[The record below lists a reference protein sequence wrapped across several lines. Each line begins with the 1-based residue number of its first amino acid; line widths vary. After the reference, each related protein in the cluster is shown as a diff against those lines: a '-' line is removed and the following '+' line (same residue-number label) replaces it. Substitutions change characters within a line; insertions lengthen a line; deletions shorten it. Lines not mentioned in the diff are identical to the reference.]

1 MTTFLIVAVV
11 LGGLT
16 AAWVLR
22 PLWSSGQSRGLPLG
36 LGVAFCAAAIGLYLL
51 WSRWSWPADAPS
63 VADTP
68 AAMVKRLAK
77 RLENEPEDVAGW
89 LMLGRSY
96 VALEQFPLALRAYQR
111 ADRLEGGR
119 NAEALVGMA
128 EAMVLQA
135 DGVVDE
141 RAGRIFE
148 QALLLAPDSER
159 ALFFAGVAAQRRG
172 DAATAIA
179 RFQSL
184 LALNPPENIRPILEQ
199 QIAVLQ
205 AGVGAAAQSAVSPQ
219 ASSGVQASSGA
230 PAVSGAQ
237 AASGAQARV
246 RVSIAIAPAFAS
258 RVTPGATLF
267 VFVRKPGQPGPPLA
281 VKRLPAALPVTVE
294 LGPEDSMVPG
304 LAISAG
310 DGVEVS
316 AKISADGSAT
326 PRSGDVVGRVAYTV
340 GKDGLKPLLIDGLT
354 P

>member
-11 LGGLT
+11 LGVLT
-16 AAWVLR
+16 ATWMLR

-36 LGVAFCAAAIGLYLL
+36 LGIAFCAAAIGLYLL

-63 VADTP
+63 IADTP

-205 AGVGAAAQSAVSPQ
+205 SGVGAAAPA
-219 ASSGVQASSGA
+219 ASGTPAASGV
-230 PAVSGAQ
+230 P

-310 DGVEVS
+310 DSVEVS

-340 GKDGLKPLLIDGLT
+340 GKDGVKPLLIDGLT

>member
-1 MTTFLIVAVV
+1 MTTFLIVAIV
-11 LGGLT
+11 LGVLT
-16 AAWVLR
+16 AAWMLR
-22 PLWSSGQSRGLPLG
+22 PLWSDAQSRWVPLG
-36 LGVAFCAAAIGLYLL
+36 LGAALCAAAIGLYLL

-77 RLENEPEDVAGW
+77 RLESEPNDVAGW

-96 VALEQFPLALRAYQR
+96 TALEQFPLAQRAYQR

-119 NAEALVGMA
+119 NAEALIGMA

-148 QALLLAPDSER
+148 QALVLAPDSER
-159 ALFFAGVAAQRRG
+159 ALFFSGVAAQRRG
-172 DAATAIA
+172 DTATAIS

-205 AGVGAAAQSAVSPQ
+205 AGPVAASPSAPAAAVA
-219 ASSGVQASSGA
+219 A
-230 PAVSGAQ
+230 PNAEV
-237 AASGAQARV
+237 AAGTEARV
-246 RVSIAIAPAFAS
+246 RVSITIAPRYAS

-281 VKRLPAALPVTVE
+281 VKRLPAAMPVTVE
-294 LGPEDSMVPG
+294 LGPQDSM
-304 LAISAG
+304 
-310 DGVEVS
+310 
-316 AKISADGSAT
+316 
-326 PRSGDVVGRVAYTV
+326 
-340 GKDGLKPLLIDGLT
+340 
-354 P
+354 

>member
-11 LGGLT
+11 LGVLT
-16 AAWVLR
+16 AAWMLR

-36 LGVAFCAAAIGLYLL
+36 LGIVFCASAIGLYLL

-63 VADTP
+63 IADTP

-205 AGVGAAAQSAVSPQ
+205 SGVGAAAPA
-219 ASSGVQASSGA
+219 ASGTPAASGV
-230 PAVSGAQ
+230 P

-310 DGVEVS
+310 DSVEVS

-340 GKDGLKPLLIDGLT
+340 GKDGLKPLLVDGLT

>member
-11 LGGLT
+11 LGVLT
-16 AAWVLR
+16 AAWMLR

-36 LGVAFCAAAIGLYLL
+36 LGIVFCAAAVGLYVL

-63 VADTP
+63 IADTP

-77 RLENEPEDVAGW
+77 RLENEPNDVAGW

-205 AGVGAAAQSAVSPQ
+205 AGVGAAAPA
-219 ASSGVQASSGA
+219 ASGV
-230 PAVSGAQ
+230 P

>member
-11 LGGLT
+11 LGVLT
-16 AAWVLR
+16 AVWMLR

-36 LGVAFCAAAIGLYLL
+36 LGIAFCAAAIGLYLL

-63 VADTP
+63 IADTP

-77 RLENEPEDVAGW
+77 RLETEPEDVAGW

-205 AGVGAAAQSAVSPQ
+205 SGVGAAAPA
-219 ASSGVQASSGA
+219 ASGTPAASGV
-230 PAVSGAQ
+230 P

-281 VKRLPAALPVTVE
+281 VKRLPAGLPVTVE

-310 DGVEVS
+310 DSVEVS

-326 PRSGDVVGRVAYTV
+326 PRSGDVVGRAAYTV

>member
-1 MTTFLIVAVV
+1 MTLFLIVAIV
-11 LGGLT
+11 LSLLT
-16 AAWVLR
+16 VAWMLR
-22 PLWSSGQSRGLPLG
+22 PLWSAGQSRALPLG
-36 LGVAFCAAAIGLYLL
+36 LGLALCAAAVGLYLV

-63 VADTP
+63 VADSP

-77 RLENEPEDVAGW
+77 RLENEPNDVAGW

-96 VALEQFPLALRAYQR
+96 SALEQFPLAQRAYQR

-119 NAEALVGMA
+119 NAEALIGLA

-148 QALLLAPDSER
+148 QALVLAPDSER
-159 ALFFAGVAAQRRG
+159 ALFFSGVAAQRRG
-172 DAATAIA
+172 DTATAIS

-199 QIAVLQ
+199 QIAVLR
-205 AGVGAAAQSAVSPQ
+205 AGTSAPAAVAAASA
-219 ASSGVQASSGA
+219 GA
-230 PAVSGAQ
+230 DAGSTPTQ
-237 AASGAQARV
+237 AASGEARV
-246 RVSIAIAPAFAS
+246 RVSITIAPTYAS

-294 LGPEDSMVPG
+294 LGPQDSMVPG

-310 DGVEVS
+310 DRVEVS

-326 PRSGDVVGRVAYTV
+326 PKSGDVVGRIAYVV
-340 GKDGLKPLLIDGLT
+340 GQDALKPLLIDGLT

>member
-11 LGGLT
+11 LGVLT
-16 AAWVLR
+16 AAWMLR

-36 LGVAFCAAAIGLYLL
+36 LGIAFCAAAIGLYVL

-63 VADTP
+63 IADTP

-205 AGVGAAAQSAVSPQ
+205 AGVGAAGPAA
-219 ASSGVQASSGA
+219 SGA
-230 PAVSGAQ
+230 PGAKSAQ

-310 DGVEVS
+310 DSVEVS

>member
-11 LGGLT
+11 LGLLT

-230 PAVSGAQ
+230 PA
-237 AASGAQARV
+237 ASGAQARV

>member
-1 MTTFLIVAVV
+1 MTLFLIIAVV
-11 LGGLT
+11 LGLLT
-16 AAWVLR
+16 AAWMLR
-22 PLWSSGQSRGLPLG
+22 PLWSPEQSRSLPLG
-36 LGVAFCAAAIGLYLL
+36 LAAALCAAAIGLYLL

-63 VADTP
+63 VADSP

-77 RLENEPEDVAGW
+77 RLESEPNDVAGW

-96 VALEQFPLALRAYQR
+96 VALEQFPLAQRAYQR

-119 NAEALVGMA
+119 NAEALIGMA

-148 QALLLAPDSER
+148 QALVLAPDSER
-159 ALFFAGVAAQRRG
+159 ALFFSGVAAQRRG
-172 DAATAIA
+172 DTATAIN

-184 LALNPPENIRPILEQ
+184 LALKPPENIRPILEQ

-205 AGVGAAAQSAVSPQ
+205 AGASAP
-219 ASSGVQASSGA
+219 A
-230 PAVSGAQ
+230 PAVSAQGGAVGAPG
-237 AASGAQARV
+237 AASAAGGEARV
-246 RVSIAIAPAFAS
+246 RVSITIAPSYAA

-294 LGPEDSMVPG
+294 LGPQDSMVPG

-310 DGVEVS
+310 ERVEVS

-326 PRSGDVVGRVAYTV
+326 PRSGDVVGRIAYVV
-340 GKDGLKPLLIDGLT
+340 GQDALKPLLIDGLT

>member
-11 LGGLT
+11 LGVLT
-16 AAWVLR
+16 AVWMLR

-36 LGVAFCAAAIGLYLL
+36 LGIAFCAAAIGLYLV

-63 VADTP
+63 AADTP
-68 AAMVKRLAK
+68 AGMVNRLAK
-77 RLENEPEDVAGW
+77 RLENEPNDVAGW

-111 ADRLEGGR
+111 ADRLESGR
-119 NAEALVGMA
+119 NAEALIGMA

-148 QALLLAPDSER
+148 QALVLAPNSER
-159 ALFFAGVAAQRRG
+159 ALFFTGVAAQRRG

-184 LALNPPENIRPILEQ
+184 LALDPPENIRPILEQ

-205 AGVGAAAQSAVSPQ
+205 AGVGAAAQSGGSPQ
-219 ASSGVQASSGA
+219 AASA
-230 PAVSGAQ
+230 AQ
-237 AASGAQARV
+237 AASGAPAASGTQARV

>member
-1 MTTFLIVAVV
+1 
-11 LGGLT
+11 
-16 AAWVLR
+16 LR

-36 LGVAFCAAAIGLYLL
+36 LGIAFCAAAIGLYVL

-63 VADTP
+63 IADTP

-230 PAVSGAQ
+230 Q

-246 RVSIAIAPAFAS
+246 RVSIAIAPVFAS

>member
-11 LGGLT
+11 LGLLT

-51 WSRWSWPADAPS
+51 WSRWSWPADTPS

-77 RLENEPEDVAGW
+77 RLENEPNDVAGW

-111 ADRLEGGR
+111 ADRLESGR

-159 ALFFAGVAAQRRG
+159 ALYFAGVAAQRRG
-172 DAATAIA
+172 DEATAIA

-184 LALNPPENIRPILEQ
+184 LALNPYYRR
-199 QIAVLQ
+199 
-205 AGVGAAAQSAVSPQ
+205 G
-219 ASSGVQASSGA
+219 
-230 PAVSGAQ
+230 
-237 AASGAQARV
+237 
-246 RVSIAIAPAFAS
+246 
-258 RVTPGATLF
+258 
-267 VFVRKPGQPGPPLA
+267 
-281 VKRLPAALPVTVE
+281 
-294 LGPEDSMVPG
+294 
-304 LAISAG
+304 
-310 DGVEVS
+310 
-316 AKISADGSAT
+316 
-326 PRSGDVVGRVAYTV
+326 
-340 GKDGLKPLLIDGLT
+340 
-354 P
+354 

>member
-1 MTTFLIVAVV
+1 MTTFIVIAVV
-11 LGGLT
+11 LGLLT
-16 AAWVLR
+16 AVWMLR
-22 PLWSSGQSRGLPLG
+22 PLWSSGEGRGLSLG
-36 LGVAFCAAAIGLYLL
+36 LGAALCAAAIGLYLL

-63 VADTP
+63 IADTP

-77 RLENEPEDVAGW
+77 RLENEPNDVAGW

-96 VALEQFPLALRAYQR
+96 VALEQFPLAQRAYQR

-119 NAEALVGMA
+119 NAEALIGLA

-148 QALLLAPDSER
+148 QALVLAPDSER

-172 DAATAIA
+172 DTATAIS

-205 AGVGAAAQSAVSPQ
+205 SGGGPAAESAP
-219 ASSGVQASSGA
+219 SGE
-230 PAVSGAQ
+230 AV
-237 AASGAQARV
+237 AQARV
-246 RVSIAIAPAFAS
+246 RVSITIASSYAS

-281 VKRLPAALPVTVE
+281 VKRLPATLPVTVE

-304 LAISAG
+304 LGISSG
-310 DGVEVS
+310 DSVEVS

-340 GKDGLKPLLIDGLT
+340 GKDGLKPLLIDDVT

>member
-1 MTTFLIVAVV
+1 M
-11 LGGLT
+11 
-16 AAWVLR
+16 LR
-22 PLWSSGQSRGLPLG
+22 PLWSSGQSPGLPLG
-36 LGVAFCAAAIGLYLL
+36 LGIAFCAAAIGLYLL

-63 VADTP
+63 IADTP

-205 AGVGAAAQSAVSPQ
+205 SGVGAAAPAATGTP
-219 ASSGVQASSGA
+219 AASGV
-230 PAVSGAQ
+230 P

>member
-11 LGGLT
+11 LGVLT
-16 AAWVLR
+16 ATWMFR

-63 VADTP
+63 IADTP

-205 AGVGAAAQSAVSPQ
+205 SGVGAAAPAATGTP
-219 ASSGVQASSGA
+219 AASGV
-230 PAVSGAQ
+230 P

>member
-1 MTTFLIVAVV
+1 M
-11 LGGLT
+11 
-16 AAWVLR
+16 LR
-22 PLWSSGQSRGLPLG
+22 PLWSDAQSRGLPLG
-36 LGVAFCAAAIGLYLL
+36 LGVALCAAAIGLYLL

-77 RLENEPEDVAGW
+77 RLESEPNDVAGW

-96 VALEQFPLALRAYQR
+96 TALEQFPLAQRAYQR

-119 NAEALVGMA
+119 NAEALIGMA

-148 QALLLAPDSER
+148 QALVLAPDSER
-159 ALFFAGVAAQRRG
+159 ALFFSGVAAQRRG
-172 DAATAIA
+172 DTATAIS

-205 AGVGAAAQSAVSPQ
+205 AGPVGASPT
-219 ASSGVQASSGA
+219 A
-230 PAVSGAQ
+230 PA
-237 AASGAQARV
+237 AAVAAPNAEVAAGAQARV
-246 RVSIAIAPAFAS
+246 RVSITIAPRYAS
-258 RVTPGATLF
+258 RATPGSTLF

-281 VKRLPAALPVTVE
+281 VKRLPAAMPVTVE
-294 LGPEDSMVPG
+294 LGPQDSMVPG

-310 DGVEVS
+310 ERVEVS

-326 PRSGDVVGRVAYTV
+326 PRSGDVVGRVAYNV
-340 GKDGLKPLLIDGLT
+340 GKDGLVPLLIDGLT

>member
-1 MTTFLIVAVV
+1 MTLFLIIAIV
-11 LGGLT
+11 LSLLT
-16 AAWVLR
+16 AAWMLR
-22 PLWSSGQSRGLPLG
+22 PLWSAGQSRALPLG
-36 LGVAFCAAAIGLYLL
+36 LGLALCAAAVGLYLV

-63 VADTP
+63 VADSP

-77 RLENEPEDVAGW
+77 RLENEPNDVAGW

-96 VALEQFPLALRAYQR
+96 SALEQFPLAQRAYQR

-119 NAEALVGMA
+119 NAEALIGLA

-148 QALLLAPDSER
+148 QALVLAPDSER
-159 ALFFAGVAAQRRG
+159 ALFFSGVAAQRRG
-172 DAATAIA
+172 DTATAIS

-199 QIAVLQ
+199 QIAVLR
-205 AGVGAAAQSAVSPQ
+205 AGTAAPS
-219 ASSGVQASSGA
+219 
-230 PAVSGAQ
+230 
-237 AASGAQARV
+237 ASGEASGEARV
-246 RVSIAIAPAFAS
+246 RVSITIAPSYAS

-294 LGPEDSMVPG
+294 LGPQDSMVPG

-310 DGVEVS
+310 DRVEVS

-326 PRSGDVVGRVAYTV
+326 PKSGDVVGRIAYVV
-340 GKDGLKPLLIDGLT
+340 GQDALKPLLIDGLT

>member
-1 MTTFLIVAVV
+1 
-11 LGGLT
+11 
-16 AAWVLR
+16 
-22 PLWSSGQSRGLPLG
+22 
-36 LGVAFCAAAIGLYLL
+36 
-51 WSRWSWPADAPS
+51 
-63 VADTP
+63 
-68 AAMVKRLAK
+68 
-77 RLENEPEDVAGW
+77 
-89 LMLGRSY
+89 
-96 VALEQFPLALRAYQR
+96 
-111 ADRLEGGR
+111 
-119 NAEALVGMA
+119 
-128 EAMVLQA
+128 
-135 DGVVDE
+135 
-141 RAGRIFE
+141 
-148 QALLLAPDSER
+148 
-159 ALFFAGVAAQRRG
+159 LFFAGVAAQRRG

-205 AGVGAAAQSAVSPQ
+205 SGVGAAAPAATGTP
-219 ASSGVQASSGA
+219 AASGV
-230 PAVSGAQ
+230 P

>member
-1 MTTFLIVAVV
+1 
-11 LGGLT
+11 
-16 AAWVLR
+16 
-22 PLWSSGQSRGLPLG
+22 
-36 LGVAFCAAAIGLYLL
+36 
-51 WSRWSWPADAPS
+51 
-63 VADTP
+63 
-68 AAMVKRLAK
+68 MVKRLAK
-77 RLENEPEDVAGW
+77 RLENEPNDVAGW

-96 VALEQFPLALRAYQR
+96 SALEQFPLAQRAYQR

-119 NAEALVGMA
+119 NAEALIGLA

-148 QALLLAPDSER
+148 QALVLAPDSER
-159 ALFFAGVAAQRRG
+159 ALFFSGVAAQRRG
-172 DAATAIA
+172 DTATAIS

-199 QIAVLQ
+199 QIAVLR
-205 AGVGAAAQSAVSPQ
+205 AGTSAPAAVAAASA
-219 ASSGVQASSGA
+219 GA
-230 PAVSGAQ
+230 DAGSTPTQ
-237 AASGAQARV
+237 AASGEARV
-246 RVSIAIAPAFAS
+246 RVSITIAPTYAS

-294 LGPEDSMVPG
+294 LGPQDSMVPG

-310 DGVEVS
+310 DRVEVS

-326 PRSGDVVGRVAYTV
+326 PKSGDVVGRIAYVV
-340 GKDGLKPLLIDGLT
+340 GQDSLKPLLIDGLT

>member
-1 MTTFLIVAVV
+1 
-11 LGGLT
+11 
-16 AAWVLR
+16 
-22 PLWSSGQSRGLPLG
+22 
-36 LGVAFCAAAIGLYLL
+36 
-51 WSRWSWPADAPS
+51 
-63 VADTP
+63 
-68 AAMVKRLAK
+68 
-77 RLENEPEDVAGW
+77 LENEPNDVAGW

-111 ADRLEGGR
+111 ADRLESGR
-119 NAEALVGMA
+119 NAEALIGMA

-148 QALLLAPDSER
+148 QALVLAPNSER
-159 ALFFAGVAAQRRG
+159 ALFFTGVAAQRRG

-230 PAVSGAQ
+230 Q

-246 RVSIAIAPAFAS
+246 RVSIAIAPVFAS

>member
-11 LGGLT
+11 LGMLT
-16 AAWVLR
+16 AAWMLR
-22 PLWSSGQSRGLPLG
+22 PLWSDAQSRWLPLG
-36 LGVAFCAAAIGLYLL
+36 LGAVLCAAAIGLYLL

-77 RLENEPEDVAGW
+77 RLESEPNDVAGW

-96 VALEQFPLALRAYQR
+96 AALEQFPLAQRAYQR

-119 NAEALVGMA
+119 NAEALIGMA

-148 QALLLAPDSER
+148 QALVLAPDSER
-159 ALFFAGVAAQRRG
+159 ALFFSGVAAQRRG
-172 DAATAIA
+172 DTATAIS

-205 AGVGAAAQSAVSPQ
+205 AGPVAASPTAPAAAVAAPNAEVAAGAA
-219 ASSGVQASSGA
+219 
-230 PAVSGAQ
+230 
-237 AASGAQARV
+237 ARV
-246 RVSIAIAPAFAS
+246 RVSITIAPRYAS

-281 VKRLPAALPVTVE
+281 VKRLPAAMPVTVE
-294 LGPEDSMVPG
+294 LGPQDSMVPG

-310 DGVEVS
+310 DRVEVS

-340 GKDGLKPLLIDGLT
+340 GQDGLVPLLIDGLT

>member
-11 LGGLT
+11 LGLLT

-237 AASGAQARV
+237 ARV
-246 RVSIAIAPAFAS
+246 RVSIAIAPVFAS

>member
-11 LGGLT
+11 LGVLT
-16 AAWVLR
+16 AAWMLR

-36 LGVAFCAAAIGLYLL
+36 LGIAFCAAAIGLYVL

-63 VADTP
+63 IADTP

-205 AGVGAAAQSAVSPQ
+205 SGVGAAAPAATGTP
-219 ASSGVQASSGA
+219 AASGV
-230 PAVSGAQ
+230 P

-310 DGVEVS
+310 DSVEVS

>member
-1 MTTFLIVAVV
+1 
-11 LGGLT
+11 
-16 AAWVLR
+16 
-22 PLWSSGQSRGLPLG
+22 
-36 LGVAFCAAAIGLYLL
+36 
-51 WSRWSWPADAPS
+51 
-63 VADTP
+63 
-68 AAMVKRLAK
+68 MVKRLAK
-77 RLENEPEDVAGW
+77 RLENEPNDVAGW

-96 VALEQFPLALRAYQR
+96 VALEQFPLAQRAYQR

-119 NAEALVGMA
+119 NAEALIGLA

-148 QALLLAPDSER
+148 QALVLAPDSER

-172 DAATAIA
+172 DTATAIR

-205 AGVGAAAQSAVSPQ
+205 SGGGAAAESAP
-219 ASSGVQASSGA
+219 SGE
-230 PAVSGAQ
+230 AV
-237 AASGAQARV
+237 AQARV
-246 RVSIAIAPAFAS
+246 RVSITIASSYAS

-281 VKRLPAALPVTVE
+281 VKRLPATLPVTVE

-304 LAISAG
+304 LGISAG
-310 DGVEVS
+310 DSVEVS

-326 PRSGDVVGRVAYTV
+326 PRSGDVVGRVAYIV
-340 GKDGLKPLLIDGLT
+340 GKDGLKPLLIDDVT

>member
-11 LGGLT
+11 LGILT
-16 AAWVLR
+16 AAWMLR
-22 PLWSSGQSRGLPLG
+22 PLWSGGPTRWLPLG
-36 LGVAFCAAAIGLYLL
+36 LGAALCAAAIGLYLL

-77 RLENEPEDVAGW
+77 RLESEPNDVAGW

-96 VALEQFPLALRAYQR
+96 SALEQFQLAQRAYQR

-119 NAEALVGMA
+119 NAEALIGMA

-148 QALLLAPDSER
+148 QALVLAPDSER
-159 ALFFAGVAAQRRG
+159 ALFFSGVAAQRRG
-172 DAATAIA
+172 DTATAIS

-205 AGVGAAAQSAVSPQ
+205 AGAGAAAPT
-219 ASSGVQASSGA
+219 A
-230 PAVSGAQ
+230 PAAAVAAPDTAVAAGAE
-237 AASGAQARV
+237 ARV
-246 RVSIAIAPAFAS
+246 RVSIAIAPGYAS

-281 VKRLPAALPVTVE
+281 VKRLPATMPVTVE
-294 LGPEDSMVPG
+294 LGPQDSMVPG
-304 LAISAG
+304 LAITAG
-310 DGVEVS
+310 DRVEVS

-326 PRSGDVVGRVAYTV
+326 PRSGDVVGRVAYLV
-340 GKDGLKPLLIDGLT
+340 GKDGTKSLLIDGLT

>member
-1 MTTFLIVAVV
+1 MMTFLIVAGV
-11 LGGLT
+11 LGVLT
-16 AAWVLR
+16 AFWMLR
-22 PLWSSGQSRGLPLG
+22 PLWSSGQSRGLPLA
-36 LGVAFCAAAIGLYLL
+36 LGSAFCAAAIGLYLW
-51 WSRWSWPADAPS
+51 WSRWSWPVDAPS
-63 VADTP
+63 NADTP
-68 AAMVKRLAK
+68 AVMVKRLAK
-77 RLENEPEDVAGW
+77 RLESEPDDVAGW

-119 NAEALVGMA
+119 NPEALVGMA

-141 RAGRIFE
+141 RAGRLFE
-148 QALLLAPDSER
+148 QALVLAPDSER

-172 DAATAIA
+172 DAARAIT

-205 AGVGAAAQSAVSPQ
+205 AGAGAAAQSAGRPQ
-219 ASSGVQASSGA
+219 VAAGA
-230 PAVSGAQ
+230 P
-237 AASGAQARV
+237 ARV

-267 VFVRKPGQPGPPLA
+267 VFVRKLGQPGPPLA
-281 VKRLPAALPVTVE
+281 VKRLPGALPVTVE
-294 LGPEDSMVPG
+294 LGPEDSMVQG

>member
-11 LGGLT
+11 LGVLT
-16 AAWVLR
+16 ATWMLR

-36 LGVAFCAAAIGLYLL
+36 LGIAFCAAAIGLYLL

-63 VADTP
+63 IADTP

-77 RLENEPEDVAGW
+77 RLESEPEDVAGW

-205 AGVGAAAQSAVSPQ
+205 SGVGAAAPA
-219 ASSGVQASSGA
+219 ASGTPAASGV
-230 PAVSGAQ
+230 P

-310 DGVEVS
+310 DSVEVS

-340 GKDGLKPLLIDGLT
+340 GKDGVKPLLIDGLT